1 MDIQED
7 AQPTVLKFQSVRL
20 RSLAVSPVFYDWQSY
35 RYNSNNKAILKKI
48 FWNIIQNI
56 HFSVFSCVFSIYA
69 FFFEWLTRS
78 FCERWATWKR
88 QKAVDTCKMTFDS
101 KHLSNSLGLFATK
114 KWGIRSEFLKAT
126 LSQKFTFEQK
136 YMASYMAIG
145 AVHAHQVVV
154 AWWIWQWNG
163 SFFNSCYWVRVSV
176 TKSEYGINFPSFR
189 LKAWLLRAHVS

>member
-1 MDIQED
+1 MYIF
-7 AQPTVLKFQSVRL
+7 LYFL
-20 RSLAVSPVFYDWQSY
+20 VFFPFMQFFLSDLHALFVKDERPESGRKQLTPAKWHLTANIY
-35 RYNSNNKAILKKI
+35 RTA
-48 FWNIIQNI
+48 
-56 HFSVFSCVFSIYA
+56 
-69 FFFEWLTRS
+69 
-78 FCERWATWKR
+78 WAYL
-88 QKAVDTCKMTFDS
+88 QQ
-101 KHLSNSLGLFATK
+101 K
-114 KWGIRSEFLKAT
+114 KWGIRSEFLRAT
-126 LSQKFTFEQK
+126 LSQKLTFEQK